1 MTLSYTLAPVVWRQ
15 RMAALFAPASHT
27 PVRFSPPQPPV
38 SGTRRTLHFVHFQQH
53 FPRSAP

>member
-1 MTLSYTLAPVVWRQ
+1 
-15 RMAALFAPASHT
+15 MAALLASPSHT
-27 PVRFSPPQPPV
+27 LVRFSPPQPPV